1 MIKIITN
8 EYVENNIAIKEIFVT
23 FLNISIFKHIMTSTD
38 NVVVN
43 QLIPI
48 KERTKIKGFK
58 NENKD

>member
-58 NENKD
+58 NENKN